1 MELGNVV
8 EFIDREKMVCAVI
21 LEIKKLRL
29 RLLTEANREVKLS
42 ASRLSHRCN
51 RHLDLSLSREKL
63 VDSLKEVSSRRKA
76 LINHVDV
83 KELWEVLNTEQEWI
97 DLETMTEFCFPENP
111 SADHESAVV
120 RAFFNNRLYFK
131 FNGSRFFPHSQE
143 KVILLDNR
151 EKENARIDRIVTSGS
166 RWIKLLILN
175 ETSSPPDLSEQEQTE
190 ILEILKPVYLNQKE
204 NQNHSLGKRILR
216 GAGIGVEDSR
226 LLKIFVKLGVWD
238 KDENL
243 DLIRLGISP
252 DFPENVNGSAE
263 KLVKDAYYSNVET
276 TYGTKRVNLTDLPL
290 ITIDGQATLDYDDAL
305 SIEKLNDHYR
315 LGIHISDVGHF
326 IKRDSLVDQEAV
338 NRASSIYT
346 PDKKIPMIPPGL
358 AEGLCSL
365 KAGELR
371 PAISTFVQIGSYG
384 NIIDVEVVPSLIT
397 VQRQLSYYDV
407 NTVTEEDK
415 EIRVLYDIA
424 KQFRQKRL
432 SQGALQITLPEI
444 SIWVNQEG
452 DPTVS
457 RINRESPG
465 RMLVAELMIMG
476 NWLMAKFLS
485 DHQMPAIF
493 RSQPEPRGRLFKN
506 NEGTLY
512 QNWAQRKLLSRFALT
527 HGAGH
532 HAGLGLEAYVTA
544 TSPIRKYFDLVT
556 QRQIRAVLGLDKP
569 YTKEEIDHL
578 IQTLGVTMGVVSRIQ
593 YSRHRYWLFKHL
605 EQQIGESTEAIVIN
619 KKRNGYSILLKDYML
634 ECDLPISSGIDL
646 KPEDLVR
653 VKIQQVN
660 ARNDVISVFMG

>member
-1 MELGNVV
+1 MESGNVV

-42 ASRLSHRCN
+42 AHRLSHRCN

-63 VDSLKEVSSRRKA
+63 VDRLKEVSSRRKA
-76 LINHVDV
+76 LIDHVDV

-97 DLETMTEFCFPENP
+97 DLETMTEFCFPEKP
-111 SADHESAVV
+111 TPDHESAVV

-143 KVILLDNR
+143 KVIQLDNR
-151 EKENARIDRIVTSGS
+151 EKENARIHRIVTSGIQ
-166 RWIKLLILN
+166 WIKRLVQD
-175 ETSSPPDLSEQEQTE
+175 ETSSPPDLSEEEQTE
-190 ILEILKPVYLNQKE
+190 ILDILKQVYLNQKE
-204 NQNHSLGKRILR
+204 SRNYTLGKRIFR
-216 GAGIGVEDSR
+216 GAGIRVEDDR

-238 KDENL
+238 KNENL
-243 DLIRLGISP
+243 DLIRLNISP
-252 DFPENVNGSAE
+252 DFPENVNSAAE

-305 SIEKLNDHYR
+305 SIEKMNDHYR

-326 IKRDSLVDQEAV
+326 IKRDSMVDQEAV
-338 NRASSIYT
+338 KRASSIYT

-452 DPTVS
+452 DPSVS

-512 QNWAQRKLLSRFALT
+512 QNWAQRKLLNRFALT

-605 EQQIGESTEAIVIN
+605 EKQIGESTEAIVIN
-619 KKRNGYSILLKDYML
+619 KKRNRYSILLKDYML
-634 ECDLPISSGIDL
+634 ECDLPLSSGIDL

-660 ARNDVISVFMG
+660 ARNDIISVFLG

>member
-8 EFIDREKMVCAVI
+8 EFIDRQKMVCAVI

-51 RHLDLSLSREKL
+51 NHLDLSLSREML
-63 VDSLKEVSSRRKA
+63 VDTLKEVSSRRKA
-76 LINHVDV
+76 LISHVDV
-83 KELWEVLNTEQEWI
+83 KELWEVLNSEQEWI
-97 DLETMTEFCFPENP
+97 DLETMTAFCFPGNP
-111 SADHESAVV
+111 SSDHESAVV
-120 RAFFNNRLYFK
+120 RAFFNNRRYFK
-131 FNGSRFFPHSQE
+131 FNGSRFFPHSEE
-143 KVILLDNR
+143 KVIQLDNR
-151 EKENARIDRIVTSGS
+151 DKENARMERIVSGGS
-166 RWIKLLILN
+166 RWIKDLIQN
-175 ETSSPPDLSEQEQTE
+175 ELPSSIELSEEE
-190 ILEILKPVYLNQKE
+190 RADVIEILKLAYLNQKE
-204 NQNHSLGKRILR
+204 SQDYSLGKKILR
-216 GAGIGVEDSR
+216 EAGISMEDSR
-226 LLKIFVKLGVWD
+226 LLQVFVNLGVWD

-243 DLIRLGISP
+243 DLIRFDVST
-252 DFPENVNGSAE
+252 DFPEDVNGSAE

-276 TYGTKRVNLTDLPL
+276 TYGTKRINLTDLPL

-305 SIEKLNDHYR
+305 SIEKSNDQFR

-346 PDKKIPMIPPGL
+346 PDRKIPMIPPGL

-384 NIIDVEVVPSLIT
+384 NIVDVEVVPSLIT

-407 NTVTEEDK
+407 NTVTEEDE
-415 EIRVLYDIA
+415 EIRMLYDIA

-452 DPTVS
+452 TPNVS
-457 RINRESPG
+457 RVNRESPG
-465 RMLVAELMIMG
+465 RLLVAELMIMA

-485 DHQMPAIF
+485 DHQVPAIF

-512 QNWAQRKLLSRFALT
+512 QNWAQRKLLNRFALD
-527 HGAGH
+527 HEAGH

-556 QRQIRAVLGLDKP
+556 QRQIRAVLGLDKA
-569 YTKEEIDHL
+569 YAKEEIDHL
-578 IQTLGVTMGVVSRIQ
+578 IQTLGVSMGVVSRIQ
-593 YSRHRYWLFKHL
+593 YNRNRYWLLKHL
-605 EQQIGESTEAIVIN
+605 EKQIGERTEAIVIN
-619 KKRNGYSILLKDYML
+619 KKRNGYSILLKEYML
-634 ECDLPISSGIDL
+634 ECDLASSGGIDL
-646 KPEDLVR
+646 KAEDLVR

-660 ARNDVISVFMG
+660 ARNDKISVFVG

>member
-8 EFIDREKMVCAVI
+8 EFIDRQKMVCAVI

-42 ASRLSHRCN
+42 ADRLSHRCN
-51 RHLDLSLSREKL
+51 RHLDLSLSRETL
-63 VDSLKEVSSRRKA
+63 VDSLREVSSRRKA
-76 LINHVDV
+76 LIDHVDV
-83 KELWEVLNTEQEWI
+83 KELWEVLNSEQEWI
-97 DLETMTEFCFPENP
+97 DLETMTELCFPENP

-131 FNGSRFFPHSQE
+131 FNGSRFFPHSEE
-143 KVILLDNR
+143 KVIQLDNR
-151 EKENARIDRIVTSGS
+151 DKENARIERMVTDGS
-166 RWIKLLILN
+166 RWIKHLIHN
-175 ETSSPPDLSEQEQTE
+175 ENPPPLDLSEEEQKD
-190 ILEILKPVYLNQKE
+190 IIEILKLAYLNQKE
-204 NQNHSLGKRILR
+204 SRNYSLAKRILK
-216 GAGIGVEDSR
+216 GAGIGMEDSR
-226 LLKIFVKLGVWD
+226 LLQVFVTLGVWD

-243 DLIRLGISP
+243 ELIRYGVSP
-252 DFPENVNGSAE
+252 DFPEDVKKSAE
-263 KLVKDAYYSNVET
+263 RLVKDAYYSNTET
-276 TYGTKRVNLTDLPL
+276 TYGAKRVNLTDLPL

-305 SIEKLNDHYR
+305 SIEKSNEYYR

-326 IKRDSLVDQEAV
+326 IKKDSLVDQEAV

-346 PDKKIPMIPPGL
+346 PDRKIPMIPPGL

-371 PAISTFVQIGSYG
+371 PAISTFVRIGSYG
-384 NIIDVEVVPSLIT
+384 NIVDVEIVPSLIT

-407 NTVTEEDK
+407 NTVTDK
-415 EIRVLYDIA
+415 DEEIRMLYDIA
-424 KQFRQKRL
+424 KKFRQKRL
-432 SQGALQITLPEI
+432 AQGALQITLPEI
-444 SIWVNQEG
+444 SIWVNQDG
-452 DPTVS
+452 TPTVS

-465 RMLVAELMIMG
+465 RMLVAELMIMA

-485 DHQMPAIF
+485 DRQVPAIF

-512 QNWAQRKLLSRFALT
+512 QNWAQRKLLNRFALG
-527 HGAGH
+527 HEAGH

-569 YTKEEIDHL
+569 YTKEEIIYL

-593 YSRHRYWLFKHL
+593 YNRNRYWLLKHL
-605 EQQIGESTEAIVIN
+605 EKLIGESTEAIVIS
-619 KKRNGYSILLKDYML
+619 KKRHAYSILLKDFML
-634 ECDLPISSGIDL
+634 ECDLPLSSGIDL

-660 ARNDVISVFMG
+660 ARNDNISVFIG

>member
-1 MELGNVV
+1 MEAGNVV
-8 EFIDREKMVCAVI
+8 EYIDHQRMVCAVI

-29 RLLTEANREVKLS
+29 RLLTEANREIRLS
-42 ASRLSHRCN
+42 ADRLLHRCN
-51 RHLDLSLSREKL
+51 RHLDLSLSRETL
-63 VDSLKEVSSRRKA
+63 VDMLREVSSRRKA
-76 LINHVDV
+76 LIEHVDV
-83 KELWEVLNTEQEWI
+83 KELWEVLNSEQEWI

-120 RAFFNNRLYFK
+120 RAFFNNRRYFK
-131 FNGSRFFPHSQE
+131 FNGSRFFPHSE
-143 KVILLDNR
+143 ETVIQQDQR
-151 EKENARIDRIVTSGS
+151 DKENTRIERIVTEGS
-166 RWIKLLILN
+166 RWIKHLLQK
-175 ETSSPPDLSEQEQTE
+175 EPGSSFDLSEEDQKD
-190 ILEILKPVYLNQKE
+190 IIEILKLAYLNQKE
-204 NQNHSLGKRILR
+204 NQYYALGKRILR
-216 GAGIGVEDSR
+216 GAGIGMEDSR
-226 LLKIFVKLGVWD
+226 LLQIFVNLGVWD

-243 DLIRLGISP
+243 DLIRFGVAP
-252 DFPENVNGSAE
+252 DFSEEVKESAE
-263 KLVKDAYYSNVET
+263 RLVKNAYYSNAET

-305 SIEKLNDHYR
+305 SIEKTNDHYR

-326 IKRDSLVDQEAV
+326 IKKDSLVDREAV
-338 NRASSIYT
+338 NRASSIYM
-346 PDKKIPMIPPGL
+346 PDKKIPMFPTSL

-371 PAISTFVQIGSYG
+371 PAISTFVQINGHG
-384 NIIDVEVVPSLIT
+384 NIVDVEVVPSLIT

-407 NTVTEEDK
+407 NTVTEEDE
-415 EIRVLYDIA
+415 EIRILHDIA
-424 KQFRQKRL
+424 KKFRQKRL

-444 SIWVNQEG
+444 SIWVNQDG
-452 DPTVS
+452 DPAVS
-457 RINRESPG
+457 RVNRESPG
-465 RMLVAELMIMG
+465 RMLVAELMIMA

-485 DHQMPAIF
+485 DHQVPAIF

-506 NEGTLY
+506 DEGTLY
-512 QNWAQRKLLSRFALT
+512 QNWAQRKLLNRFVLT
-527 HGAGH
+527 HEADH

-569 YTKEEIDHL
+569 YTKGEINHL

-593 YSRHRYWLFKHL
+593 YNRNRYWLLKHL
-605 EQQIGESTEAIVIN
+605 EKLIGQRTEAIVIN
-619 KKRNGYSILLKDYML
+619 KKRNAYSILLKDYML
-634 ECDLPISSGIDL
+634 ECDLPLSGGMDL

-660 ARNDVISVFMG
+660 ARNDVIAVFIG